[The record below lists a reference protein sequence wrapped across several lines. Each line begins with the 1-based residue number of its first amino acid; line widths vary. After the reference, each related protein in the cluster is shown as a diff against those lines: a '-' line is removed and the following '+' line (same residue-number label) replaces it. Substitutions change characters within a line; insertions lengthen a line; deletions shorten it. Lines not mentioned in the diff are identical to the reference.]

1 MPLKV
6 YIDNSVIGGL
16 FDNEFSF
23 VTKKLFKEF
32 DDKTYIPVISSVT
45 LQEIQ
50 GAPRKIIDF
59 FNHFRLKSEILQ
71 VTEKAVELSQNY
83 LKEGKFTRRMLVDT
97 LHIAVATVNNV
108 GIIAS
113 WNFHDIVNLDKIRV
127 YNAVNIKYGFQTVEI
142 RSPREIIHE
151 KQIR

>member
-1 MPLKV
+1 MPQRV

-16 FDNEFSF
+16 FDDEFSL

-32 DDKTYIPVISSVT
+32 DQRIYIPVISSVT

-50 GAPRKIIDF
+50 GAPKEVLSF
-59 FNHFRLKSEILQ
+59 LNHFRSKAEVLQ
-71 VTEKAVELSQNY
+71 LTEEAMKLSQNY
-83 LKEGKFTRRMLVDT
+83 LKEGKFTKRMLVDT

-113 WNFHDIVNLDKIRV
+113 WNFHDIVNLDKIRI
-127 YNAVNIKYGFQTVEI
+127 YNAVNIMYGFQTVEI
-142 RSPREIIHE
+142 RSPREIVHE
-151 KQIR
+151 KKI

>member
-1 MPLKV
+1 MSQRV
-6 YIDNSVIGGL
+6 YVDNSVIGGL
-16 FDNEFSF
+16 FDDEFSF

-32 DDKTYIPVISSVT
+32 DNGIYIPVISSVT

-50 GAPRKIIDF
+50 GAPNNVLSFI
-59 FNHFRLKSEILQ
+59 NHFRSKTEILQ
-71 VTEKAVELSQNY
+71 LTEEAVELSQNY
-83 LKEGKFTRRMLVDT
+83 LKEGKFTNRMLVDT

-108 GIIAS
+108 GIIVS

-127 YNAVNIKYGFQTVEI
+127 YNAVNIMHGFQTVEI

-151 KQIR
+151 EKI